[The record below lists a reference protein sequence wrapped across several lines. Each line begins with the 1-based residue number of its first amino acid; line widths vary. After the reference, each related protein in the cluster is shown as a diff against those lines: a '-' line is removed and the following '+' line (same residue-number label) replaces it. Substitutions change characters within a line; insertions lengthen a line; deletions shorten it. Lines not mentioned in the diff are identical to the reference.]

1 MREWVMSDEQ
11 QVLTIVL
18 LLLLVLF
25 YALCIY
31 FASRNCQDFLYAQK
45 RYRNLLLSAFYI
57 ISLSACLARIF
68 QYLYLV
74 LDYCAK

>member
-1 MREWVMSDEQ
+1 MSKWVMSDEQ
-11 QVLTIVL
+11 QVLTMVV

-31 FASRNCQDFLYAQK
+31 LASRNCQDFLYAQK

-57 ISLSACLARIF
+57 ISLSACLLRIF
-68 QYLYLV
+68 
-74 LDYCAK
+74 